1 MADIFNM
8 YSFGALDE
16 RPPKDGSPSAR
27 ARERRY
33 RNCHRPSQLTFEP
46 VGNFPPGLFPVRAV
60 RPRRLSVSPVQF
72 RSRMAARRRARP
84 RDEQSS
90 QGVSPL
96 KKTDFVV
103 RFAGE
108 GGQGVVTSAEGFA
121 QANAQVGYHVQTF
134 STFPS
139 QIRGGPTWTQ
149 TRISTDT
156 VLSSGDELDVLVA
169 FNEYA
174 WETHRD
180 EVAAS
185 GVIIYNSGEF
195 ELEPD
200 GKSFGMPFDDLAR
213 STGNARAAN
222 MVVMGA
228 LAFLVNI
235 DQKILEDFVTKRFTR
250 GRPNDR
256 QIIESNHQALGL
268 GRAEAEKSGF
278 SLGELADPNPP
289 EVDQILIN
297 GNQALG
303 LGAMAADIDVYVG
316 YPISPATSLLVWLE
330 NNLAGP
336 GKFVHQATSEIE
348 SVTSIVGAG
357 FAGKKA
363 MTGTAGPGFSL
374 MGEGLGLAWMA
385 EIPLVVAD
393 IQRGGP
399 STGLPTK
406 TEQSDLLTA
415 MYPGH
420 GDIRLPIIA
429 PGTVE
434 ECFYAAVHAFN
445 WAERYQGPVIIL
457 SEHMLSERNQNIP
470 KPDLGALSV
479 ENRSEYRGSN
489 GYHRYESWE
498 ISPMPIPGGPGAYVA
513 NGSEHDGMGDTTH
526 RPERHIQ
533 MTTRRFS
540 KLGLLNDG
548 SYESENAAAR
558 VALMPWG
565 GSKGPA
571 LGAWRKLTAEGE
583 DLAWLYTMFLHPL
596 PDGLLDELRAKDL
609 VLVPELNYMGQLAY
623 HLRTMGVNAEP
634 ITQITGLPFK
644 ESYLAEAI
652 SRKLE
657 EAGVRRAAAG
667 ATA

>member
-1 MADIFNM
+1 M
-8 YSFGALDE
+8 
-16 RPPKDGSPSAR
+16 
-27 ARERRY
+27 
-33 RNCHRPSQLTFEP
+33 
-46 VGNFPPGLFPVRAV
+46 
-60 RPRRLSVSPVQF
+60 
-72 RSRMAARRRARP
+72 
-84 RDEQSS
+84 
-90 QGVSPL
+90 

-149 TRISTDT
+149 TRISTEP
-156 VLSSGDELDVLVA
+156 VLSSGDDLDVLVA

-174 WETHRD
+174 YDTHKG
-180 EVAAS
+180 EVAET
-185 GVIIYNSGEF
+185 GVIIYNSEEF

-200 GKSFGMPFDDLAR
+200 GKSFGMRFDELAR

-228 LAFLVNI
+228 LAFLVGI
-235 DQKILEDFVTKRFTR
+235 DQQILEDFVTKRFTR
-250 GRPNDR
+250 GRPNDQ

-268 GRAEAEKSGF
+268 GRVEAEKSGF
-278 SLGELADPNPP
+278 NLGELADSIPP
-289 EVDQILIN
+289 EGAQILIN

-303 LGAMAADIDVYVG
+303 LGALAAGLDVYVG
-316 YPISPATSLLVWLE
+316 YPISPATSLLIWLE

-336 GKFVHQATSEIE
+336 GKFVYQATSEIE
-348 SVTSIVGAG
+348 SITSIIGAG

-406 TEQSDLLTA
+406 TEQSDLMSA

-420 GDIRLPIIA
+420 GDVRLPIIA

-434 ECFYAAVHAFN
+434 ECFQASIHAFN
-445 WAERYQGPVIIL
+445 WAERYQGPVVIL

-470 KPDLGALSV
+470 KPDLGKIAV
-479 ENRSEYRGSN
+479 ERRKTYMGTN
-489 GYHRYESWE
+489 GYHRYESWDM
-498 ISPMPIPGGPGAYVA
+498 SPMPLPGGPGAYVA

-540 KLGLLNDG
+540 KVDLLTDG
-548 SYESENAAAR
+548 TYESENTAAS
-558 VALMPWG
+558 VAVMPWG
-565 GSKGPA
+565 GSKGPT
-571 LGAWRKLTAEGE
+571 LGAWRQLTAAGA
-583 DLAWLYTMFLHPL
+583 DLGWYYTMFLNPL
-596 PDGLLDELRAKDL
+596 PSGLVEELRAKDL
-609 VLVPELNYMGQLAY
+609 VIVPELNFMGQFSS
-623 HLRTMGVNAEP
+623 HLRSLGIRAES
-634 ITQITGLPFK
+634 ITQFTGLPFK
-644 ESYLAEAI
+644 VRDLADAI
-652 SRKLE
+652 LDK
-657 EAGVRRAAAG
+657 AGVHQKESVVA
-667 ATA
+667 